1 MQTLLSEEVNL
12 DAEAVLLKQ
21 AEHWHQLYLDL
32 EATCAKAKREQAML
46 QQQLNEALDRERH
59 WAAKN
64 LELRSHDAREEAL
77 HKARLAEQL
86 ANSRLLCQNKEESL
100 CMLRCQVEAKDEEL
114 DKVRR
119 EQRQGMELC
128 KRLEKTLAQMAEKE
142 RLADQKDAELSK
154 TKTELQ
160 KEKDICAR
168 ALQEVREQSKA
179 EASLRQQLGDLKD
192 QQRGLAREN
201 EQLRRPL
208 EEEVAKR
215 AALAQQL
222 TSTGLLLKGKEEEN
236 AALRSQLVAKEEE
249 VETLRR
255 ASRRASLSEQQTEA
269 ERAELARKLAEVAQR
284 AATKDQLCEQKDSE
298 LGKLRTELK
307 TERSLCQ
314 SAMQEAGSREVGLNG
329 TATDSADRCWNCCET
344 PKCEGVQSTA
354 ANYAPVVF
362 KNCVVKV
369 GKWEVK
375 GTVVK
380 PQMLQTTIR
389 MKLNVPADYMCREKC
404 AVLDDNGAIR
414 PPTLFS
420 QQWVY
425 RAGGVTEDVKCAFGT
440 TYVDGEM
447 AS

>member
-1 MQTLLSEEVNL
+1 M
-12 DAEAVLLKQ
+12 ARMVL
-21 AEHWHQLYLDL
+21 
-32 EATCAKAKREQAML
+32 
-46 QQQLNEALDRERH
+46 
-59 WAAKN
+59 
-64 LELRSHDAREEAL
+64 
-77 HKARLAEQL
+77 
-86 ANSRLLCQNKEESL
+86 
-100 CMLRCQVEAKDEEL
+100 
-114 DKVRR
+114 
-119 EQRQGMELC
+119 
-128 KRLEKTLAQMAEKE
+128 
-142 RLADQKDAELSK
+142 
-154 TKTELQ
+154 
-160 KEKDICAR
+160 
-168 ALQEVREQSKA
+168 
-179 EASLRQQLGDLKD
+179 
-192 QQRGLAREN
+192 
-201 EQLRRPL
+201 
-208 EEEVAKR
+208 
-215 AALAQQL
+215 
-222 TSTGLLLKGKEEEN
+222 GLLFSLLITGV
-236 AALRSQLVAKEEE
+236 AVRSKS
-249 VETLRR
+249 
-255 ASRRASLSEQQTEA
+255 ASE
-269 ERAELARKLAEVAQR
+269 
-284 AATKDQLCEQKDSE
+284 
-298 LGKLRTELK
+298 
-307 TERSLCQ
+307 
-314 SAMQEAGSREVGLNG
+314 LNG